1 MICQTLGRIFKHLGL
16 RSHCIVLCQH
26 VIYSINHQPNEPM
39 PHTQTL
45 KNYRHY
51 VLNKFHVN
59 NSLFLNLPFDAVY
72 QTGVLLPFLSHACE
86 QGYQAG
92 MSPHQIMQRF
102 FAQQGNLEDEDQR
115 LKLLFKCVQ
124 YIERQIVL
132 FDAIEEAAFAQTH
145 ELDGPGS
152 IPHLA
157 SRASQTERSEQLQ
170 EILGQHRVRVV
181 LTAHPTQFYPGP
193 VLGIMTDLSRAIQ
206 ANDFATTEALLQQLG
221 QTPLFSQN
229 KPTPFDEA
237 VSLIWYLENV
247 FYETI
252 KAIIGRIGAHVYPE
266 QDLPDN
272 AFIELGFWPGG
283 DRDGNPFVDA
293 NTTLKVADRLHRSV
307 LKCYHRDVRELKK
320 RLTFRGVIERVE
332 RLEKSLYQAAYLTD
346 QPHAVSA
353 AGLLA
358 ELQDILAVVNR
369 HHHGLYA
376 DRLQSLINQ
385 IKCFGLYF
393 ATLDVRQDSRVH
405 HQVMAEIAT
414 STEALPADYPD
425 LEPAQQ
431 AAALAAIDA
440 TVDPETLSTPVAV
453 DTLASIQ
460 AMQQIQAQNGE
471 SGANRYIISNCQSA
485 LNVLEVLALFR
496 LAGWSQPSADVVPL
510 FETIEDLAQAPGIMK
525 ALLQDERYRQHLERR
540 HNQQTI
546 MLGFSDGTKDGGYL
560 AANWA
565 IVQAKEA
572 LSGVFAEHGIAVI
585 FFDGRGGPPARGGGA
600 THKFYASQ
608 SPAIANHATQLTI
621 QGQTISANFGHPLSA
636 QYNLE
641 QLLSAGLS
649 SRLFPTKTGWD
660 RTSRQHLERLA
671 ELSLAHYQRF
681 KQHPQFM
688 PYLEQVSTLKYYG
701 MTNIGSRPSKRNPGE
716 GLRFEDLRAIP
727 FVGAWSQLKQNV
739 LGYYGAGHACAELAQ
754 TAGAEALSQLYQ
766 QSGHFKALVDNS
778 LMSIAKSF
786 MPLTAYL
793 REDPEFGAFWEVIN
807 DEFEQSRQQ
816 LLAIAGVSE
825 PLADQPM
832 RQWSIRERESIVL
845 PLLTI
850 QQHALQRINQLKAA
864 AATEDDWLAVYEK
877 LVTRSL
883 YGNINA
889 ARNAV

>member
-1 MICQTLGRIFKHLGL
+1 MAQHPTL
-16 RSHCIVLCQH
+16 
-26 VIYSINHQPNEPM
+26 N
-39 PHTQTL
+39 
-45 KNYRHY
+45 NYRHH
-51 VLNKFHVN
+51 VLNKFQVN

-92 MSPHQIMQRF
+92 LSPQQIMQRF
-102 FAQQGNLEDEDQR
+102 FQQQGKLDAEEQQLN
-115 LKLLFKCVQ
+115 LLFKCVQ

-132 FDAIEEAAFAQTH
+132 FDAVEEAAFAHTH

-152 IPHLA
+152 LTHLA
-157 SRASQTERSEQLQ
+157 SRAAQTERSAALQ
-170 EILGQHRVRVV
+170 DILSEHRVRVV

-193 VLGIMTDLSRAIQ
+193 VLGIMTDLSQAIQ

-221 QTPLFSQN
+221 QTPLFSQS

-247 FYETI
+247 FYDTV
-252 KAIIGRIGAHVYPE
+252 KAIIKRISQHIYPN
-266 QDLPDN
+266 QALPDN

-293 NTTLKVADRLHRSV
+293 STTLKVADRLHRSV
-307 LKCYHRDVRELKK
+307 LKCYHRDLRELKK
-320 RLTFRGVIERVE
+320 RLTFRGVIQRVE
-332 RLEKSLYQAAYLTD
+332 ALEKSLYQAAYLTD
-346 QPHAVSA
+346 QTHDLTA
-353 AGLLA
+353 AQLVD
-358 ELQDILAVVNR
+358 ELQAILALINER
-369 HHHGLYA
+369 HHGLYA
-376 DRLQSLINQ
+376 DLVHGLINQ

-393 ATLDVRQDSRVH
+393 ATLDVRQDSRIH
-405 HQVMAEIAT
+405 HQVMLGIARDT
-414 STEALPADYPD
+414 MALPAAYQD
-425 LEPAQQ
+425 LAPAAQ
-431 AAALAAIDA
+431 AAALAAIEQ
-440 TVDPETLSTPVAV
+440 TVAPDQLSTAVAQ
-453 DTLASIQ
+453 DTVASIQ

-471 SGANRYIISNCQSA
+471 FGANRYIISNCQSA

-496 LAGWSQPSADVVPL
+496 LAGWPQPSADVVPL
-510 FETIEDLAQAPGIMK
+510 FETIEDLAQAPGIM
-525 ALLQDERYRQHLERR
+525 AQLLQDEGYRQHLRR
-540 HNQQTI
+540 RQQRQTI

-572 LSGVFAEHGIAVI
+572 LSEVFEEAGIQVV

-600 THKFYASQ
+600 THKFYATQ

-636 QYNLE
+636 QHNLE

-649 SRLFPTKTGWD
+649 SRLFPAKTGWD
-660 RTSRQHLERLA
+660 SASRQQLQQLA
-671 ELSLAHYQRF
+671 ELSLDHYQRF
-681 KQHPQFM
+681 KQHPQFL
-688 PYLEQVSTLKYYG
+688 PYLERVSTLKYYG
-701 MTNIGSRPSKRNPGE
+701 MTNIGSRPTKRNPGE

-739 LGYYGAGHACAELAQ
+739 LGYYGVGHACAELTQSEGPA
-754 TAGAEALSQLYQ
+754 ALAQLYQ
-766 QSGHFKALVDNS
+766 QSGYFKALVDNS

-793 REDPEFGAFWEVIN
+793 QADPEFGTFWSVIN
-807 DEFEQSRQQ
+807 DEFEQSQQQ
-816 LLAIAGVSE
+816 LLVIAGVNE

-832 RQWSIRERESIVL
+832 RQWSIREREAIVL

-850 QQHALQRINQLKAA
+850 QQHALQRIKQLQAKAEPQADLLA
-864 AATEDDWLAVYEK
+864 AYEK

>member
-1 MICQTLGRIFKHLGL
+1 MA
-16 RSHCIVLCQH
+16 
-26 VIYSINHQPNEPM
+26 
-39 PHTQTL
+39 HTQTL

-92 MSPHQIMQRF
+92 LSPHQIMQRF
-102 FAQQGNLEDEDQR
+102 FEQQGNLHDEDQQ
-115 LKLLFKCVQ
+115 LNLLFKCVQ

-157 SRASQTERSEQLQ
+157 SRAAQTERSTQLQ
-170 EILGQHRVRVV
+170 EILGAHRVRVV

-193 VLGIMTDLSRAIQ
+193 VLGIMTDLSQAIQ
-206 ANDFATTEALLQQLG
+206 DNDFATTEALLQQLG
-221 QTPLFSQN
+221 QTPLFSQT

-247 FYETI
+247 FYDTV
-252 KAIIGRIGAHVYPE
+252 KAIIMRISQHVYPD
-266 QDLPDN
+266 QVLPDN

-307 LKCYHRDVRELKK
+307 LKCYHRDARELKK
-320 RLTFRGVIERVE
+320 RLTFRGVIQRVE

-346 QPHAVSA
+346 QPHDLTAS
-353 AGLLA
+353 GLLA
-358 ELQDILAVVNR
+358 ELQDILEQVNSQ
-369 HHHGLYA
+369 HHGLYA
-376 DRLQSLINQ
+376 DRVHSLINQ

-393 ATLDVRQDSRVH
+393 ATLDVRQDSRIH
-405 HQVMAEIAT
+405 HQVLSEIAA
-414 STEALPADYPD
+414 STEALNADYQE
-425 LEPAQQ
+425 LEPDQQ
-431 AAALAAIDA
+431 SAALAAIDQ
-440 TVDPETLSTPVAV
+440 TVDPDQLSTPVAV

-460 AMQQIQAQNGE
+460 AMQQIQAHNGE
-471 SGANRYIISNCQSA
+471 FGANRYIISNCQSA

-510 FETIEDLAQAPGIMK
+510 FETIEDLAHAPGIMQ
-525 ALLQDERYRQHLERR
+525 ALLQNERYRQHLNRR

-546 MLGFSDGTKDGGYL
+546 MLGFSDGTKDGGYF

-572 LSGVFAEHGIAVI
+572 LSELFEAAGIRVV

-621 QGQTISANFGHPLSA
+621 QGQTISANFGHRLSA
-636 QYNLE
+636 QHNLE
-641 QLLSAGLS
+641 QLLSAGLT
-649 SRLFPTKTGWD
+649 SRLYPAKTGWD
-660 RTSRQHLERLA
+660 AASKQRLARLA

-681 KQHPQFM
+681 KQHPQFL
-688 PYLEQVSTLKYYG
+688 PYLERVSTLKYYG
-701 MTNIGSRPSKRNPGE
+701 MTNIGSRPSKRNPGG

-739 LGYYGAGHACAELAQ
+739 LGYYGVGHACAQLVQEGGLPTLVEL
-754 TAGAEALSQLYQ
+754 YRD
-766 QSGHFKALVDNS
+766 SGYFKALVDNS

-807 DEFEQSRQQ
+807 EEFEQSQAQ
-816 LLAIAGVSE
+816 LLAIAEVSE

-832 RQWSIRERESIVL
+832 RQWSIREREAIVL

-850 QQHALQRINQLKAA
+850 QQHALQRINQLDPPAEGDDLL
-864 AATEDDWLAVYEK
+864 ATYEK